1 MNIGSPLT
9 LPTSERR
16 DLASAASSVATG
28 AANVPQSVAG
38 NQIVLAMPD
47 VTQFTGLGASAI
59 VVRDYVSSVRLDYY
73 TAGLGISPTT
83 AFSEWPV
90 SGQFYDLA
98 ALLSGLLPSA
108 FSAVDESLA
117 RDAKAEADRALEQLS
132 GDLGKSVSSRLHQLI
147 GLALEDGSPASL
159 PSAQSFRALVDFFVQ
174 NRTLRKPALTLDDEG
189 LVWAEW
195 RKSPDCLVAL
205 RFLADG
211 TIRWVIS
218 SPAPLRRSGRVV
230 WRGDGGAED
239 VRSAID
245 ARPAVHWIFLR
256 ASLVA

>member
-1 MNIGSPLT
+1 
-9 LPTSERR
+9 
-16 DLASAASSVATG
+16 
-28 AANVPQSVAG
+28 
-38 NQIVLAMPD
+38 MP
-47 VTQFTGLGASAI
+47 VQL
-59 VVRDYVSSVRLDYY
+59 
-73 TAGLGISPTT
+73 
-83 AFSEWPV
+83 
-90 SGQFYDLA
+90 YDLA
-98 ALLSGLLPSA
+98 ALLCGPLTGA
-108 FSAVDESLA
+108 FSTVDESLS

-132 GDLGKSVSSRLHQLI
+132 GDLGKLVSSRLHQLI
-147 GLALEDGSPASL
+147 DLALEEGSPASL

-174 NRTLRKPALTLDDEG
+174 NRTLRKPGLTLDDEG

-211 TIRWVIS
+211 TIRWVII

-245 ARPAVHWIFLR
+245 ARPAVHWIIRR
-256 ASLVA
+256 AG

>member
-1 MNIGSPLT
+1 
-9 LPTSERR
+9 
-16 DLASAASSVATG
+16 
-28 AANVPQSVAG
+28 
-38 NQIVLAMPD
+38 MPD
-47 VTQFTGLGASAI
+47 LPQFTGLGASAI
-59 VVRDYVSSVRLDYY
+59 VVRDMLSSVWLDYY
-73 TAGLGISPTT
+73 TGGASITSATVFAEPHVYGSM
-83 AFSEWPV
+83 PV
-90 SGQFYDLA
+90 QLYDLA
-98 ALLSGLLPSA
+98 ALLCGPLTGA
-108 FSAVDESLA
+108 FSTVDESLS

-132 GDLGKSVSSRLHQLI
+132 GDLGKLVSSRLHQLI
-147 GLALEDGSPASL
+147 DLALEEGSPASL

-174 NRTLRKPALTLDDEG
+174 NRTLRKPGLTLDDEG

-211 TIRWVIS
+211 TIRWVII

-245 ARPAVHWIFLR
+245 ARPAVHWIIRR
-256 ASLVA
+256 AG

>member
-1 MNIGSPLT
+1 LT
-9 LPTSERR
+9 P
-16 DLASAASSVATG
+16 SVA
-28 AANVPQSVAG
+28 VYQLG
-38 NQIVLAMPD
+38 NTQALPD
-47 VTQFTGLGASAI
+47 LTQLVGQGASGI
-59 VVRDYVSSVRLDYY
+59 DVRDVVLLDYF
-73 TAGLGISPTT
+73 TCGVGTTPTT
-83 AFSEWPV
+83 VFSEWPV
-90 SGQFYDLA
+90 SGVQFYDWA
-98 ALLSGLLPSA
+98 APRLSGLLPSA
-108 FSAVDESLA
+108 FSAVDESLS

-132 GDLGKSVSSRLHQLI
+132 GDLGKLVSARLHQLI
-147 GLALEDGSPASL
+147 GLALEEGSPASS

-256 ASLVA
+256 AGLVA